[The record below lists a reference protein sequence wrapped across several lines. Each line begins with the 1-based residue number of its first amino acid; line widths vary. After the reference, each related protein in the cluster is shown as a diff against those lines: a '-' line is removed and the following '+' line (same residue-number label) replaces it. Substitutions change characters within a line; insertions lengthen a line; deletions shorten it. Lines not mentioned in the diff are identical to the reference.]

1 MLVGVFGLCLVIY
14 VCIVVQNNSRGSD
27 TLLPGLCVLVE
38 RWINEVA
45 VSSFYRNPISF
56 SLNYWFED
64 PKIVNYIEKIGQ
76 SNSVLSASMGVIRG
90 LFSPFMGFFTREN
103 KEDIETPSDRNG
115 LEEQDYE
122 IDNAPGSAQ
131 EEYFGQVPS
140 KGEDAKYESTES
152 TYMPPEE
159 VSQQYDDTVAPTI
172 KDVSAKQE
180 PERPDYEPFYA
191 PKPSTN
197 GPLTSS
203 IDNELQENENLY
215 LKGMDLDKIK
225 IFDDYG
231 SRPVD
236 ASIIAPLGGEET
248 WIRSAYEA
256 RRVRWGRVT
265 ATGLLLLAAISAP
278 LGRLGGHS
286 ILSRY
291 VHPAARIGFGS
302 STSLMTKA
310 QAHSIIKRWQRV
322 KADALGK
329 SYNVDNLEAVLGGSL
344 AEEWKARAMDLKQR
358 GLHYVHNKHDCK
370 VLSVQLIP
378 SGNHIVMAD
387 IQENII
393 VHKNDGS
400 RPQSFASSYKV
411 TYEIANTS
419 SGWKV
424 MSATIQK

>member
-1 MLVGVFGLCLVIY
+1 MN
-14 VCIVVQNNSRGSD
+14 VQSNSRGSD

-45 VSSFYRNPISF
+45 LSSFYRNPISF

-64 PKIVNYIEKIGQ
+64 PKIVNYIEKLGQ
-76 SNSVLSASMGVIRG
+76 SNSVFSATMGVIHG
-90 LFSPFMGFFTREN
+90 LFSPFMGFFTSETKDVVKN
-103 KEDIETPSDRNG
+103 SDEKEEEQEQ
-115 LEEQDYE
+115 EEQDYE
-122 IDNAPGSAQ
+122 IDNEPANAQ
-131 EEYFGQVPS
+131 EEYLGQVPS
-140 KGEDAKYESTES
+140 NGEGAKPEVIESR
-152 TYMPPEE
+152 YMPPEE
-159 VSQQYDDTVAPTI
+159 VSQVYTDPVAPTV
-172 KDVSAKQE
+172 KDAIPKQE
-180 PERPDYEPFYA
+180 SERPEYEPFYA
-191 PKPSTN
+191 PKPSTK

-203 IDNELQENENLY
+203 IDNDLHENENLY
-215 LKGMDLDKIK
+215 LKGMDLDKMK
-225 IFDDYG
+225 IFDDDG

-302 STSLMTKA
+302 STSLMTKG

-329 SYNVDNLEAVLGGSL
+329 SYNVENLATVLGGSL

-370 VLSVQLIP
+370 VRSVQLIP
-378 SGNHIVMAD
+378 SGNHIVVAD
-387 IQENII
+387 IQENIV

-400 RPQSFASSYKV
+400 RPQTFASSYKV